1 MAFSTRSDETSVVPA
16 PLPQSV
22 GYGVV
27 VALGL
32 AFAFGMMG
40 VTSVLKRTLSE
51 DNSKAETSV
60 ERSADPRLSIL
71 IFLQVYG
78 GRPKVRTGL
87 VASAVVSSWLW
98 STALLSC
105 VLVTY
110 SYGLSGAFWYGAG
123 CSTVIVFFGYLGV
136 VCKRRVPEAHTIL
149 EVIRIRYGNVAHLSF
164 TFLAVVNNLLNTINM
179 ILGASAAIS
188 FLTGIHI
195 MASTFLLPLGVV
207 LYTLVG
213 GIKATFLTDYIH
225 TFIILILCC
234 WLTLKVL
241 MSENV
246 GSIGGLYDLVV
257 AAEEQHVID
266 GNYEGSLLTMTSQ
279 QGIFF
284 AIILV
289 VSNVGAVVMDTG
301 YFLKAFAASPHAV
314 VPGYV
319 IGGISYFGIPW
330 CLGTIVGMA
339 SLGLEALPVFPT
351 YPRSMTSAEV
361 TSGLALP
368 YVAIAVAGKGGAV
381 AVLLMTFMAVT
392 STLSAQILAV
402 SSILTFDI
410 YRVYFNKNAG
420 NKEVI
425 KWGHLGVVSFGVLAA
440 GFTSMFHY
448 IGVDMGWT
456 LYMLGVLTCPGVV
469 PLIFTITWRKQ
480 SGLAAVGSAS
490 LGMGTGLGIWL
501 GSAYVFSGEVTIS
514 STGETLPCM
523 YGTLASLLSP
533 LLYSVIISSIRSD
546 NYNWSDFKQEK
557 LAIDVDKTADNQAR
571 AENAKFATA
580 ADVSEVPNGEKERRW
595 ARHALWW
602 AVATFL
608 GHWVLWPLP
617 IYAAKY
623 VFSREFFTAWTV
635 MSLLWLWSTLFVVGI
650 YPIWDG
656 RRHIKT
662 VLHSLSDMV
671 HFRF

>member
-1 MAFSTRSDETSVVPA
+1 MTLHHRAVDDSVIPS

-32 AFAFGMMG
+32 LFAFGMMG
-40 VTSVLKRTLSE
+40 VTAILKKTLRE
-51 DNSKAETSV
+51 DNSKAETFMV
-60 ERSADPRLSIL
+60 ADRS
-71 IFLQVYG
+71 
-78 GRPKVRTGL
+78 VRTGL

-110 SYGLSGAFWYGAG
+110 SYGISGAFWYGGG

-136 VCKRRVPEAHTIL
+136 VCKSRIPEAHTVL
-149 EVIRIRYGNVAHLSF
+149 EVIRIRYGTVAHLSF
-164 TFLAVVNNLLNTINM
+164 TFLAIVNNLLNTINM

-234 WLTLKVL
+234 WLTAKVITC
-241 MSENV
+241 EAI
-246 GSIGGLYDLVV
+246 GSIGRLYDMVV
-257 AAEEQHVID
+257 AAEEQHFVE
-266 GNYEGSLLTMTSQ
+266 GNYRGSLLTLTSQ

-284 AIILV
+284 AIILL
-289 VSNVGAVVMDTG
+289 VSNFGAVIMDTG
-301 YFLKAFAASPHAV
+301 YFLKAFAASPKAV

-319 IGGISYFGIPW
+319 LGGISYFSIPW
-330 CLGTIVGMA
+330 CLGTVVGMA

-351 YPRSMTSAEV
+351 YPRPMTTSEV
-361 TSGLALP
+361 TNGLALP
-368 YVAIAVAGKGGAV
+368 YVAVAVAGKGGAV

-410 YRVYFNKNAG
+410 YRVYFNKKAG

-425 KWGHLGVVSFGVLAA
+425 RWGHLGVVLFGVVSA
-440 GFTSMFHY
+440 GFTAMFHY

-456 LYMLGVLTCPGVV
+456 LYMLGVLTCPGVI
-469 PLIFTITWRKQ
+469 PMIFTITWRKQ
-480 SGLAAVGSAS
+480 STVAIVTSAF
-490 LGMGTGLGIWL
+490 LGMATGLGVWL
-501 GSAYVFSGEVTIS
+501 GSAYAFSGEVSIS
-514 STGETLPCM
+514 STGGTLACM
-523 YGTLASLLSP
+523 YGTVASLFSP
-533 LLYSVIISSIRSD
+533 MVYSICISLIKPDSYD
-546 NYNWSDFKQEK
+546 WDDFKEET
-557 LAIDVDKTADNQAR
+557 LAIN
-571 AENAKFATA
+571 
-580 ADVSEVPNGEKERRW
+580 SEDSPIQDITTQQRKSPESTSIPISDGRVHKRW
-595 ARHALWW
+595 ARYALWW
-602 AVATFL
+602 AIITFL

-617 IYAAKY
+617 MYAAKY
-623 VFSREFFTAWTV
+623 IFGKEVRIGY
-635 MSLLWLWSTLFVVGI
+635 L
-650 YPIWDG
+650 
-656 RRHIKT
+656 
-662 VLHSLSDMV
+662 
-671 HFRF
+671 